1 VTDAVAKYATTA
13 RVAPG
18 DGPDGAEDGSFV
30 AYGTPKGRW
39 IIVTMVLGS
48 AMVFLDST
56 VVNVALP
63 AIGRTF
69 HTGLEGLQWTISAY
83 LLTLGSLLL
92 LGGALGDAYGRR
104 RVFVIGVFVFTVASI
119 LCGVAP
125 TPGFLIA
132 ARAAQ
137 GVGGALLV
145 PESLAIISAVFR
157 PQDRGSAI
165 GAWSGLSAVATAGGP
180 FLGGYLV
187 DAASWRWVF
196 LINVPIAAA
205 TVWMAVRHVPESR
218 DPSASRRLDVRG
230 AAIITLGLAG
240 VVYALIEGPGKG
252 LGDPAVLVA
261 GVLGVLL
268 LAAFPFVERRLREP
282 MVPLEIFRSRQ
293 FTGANMTTLFVYGAL
308 GGATFFLAI
317 ELQTVLGYSALAAG
331 AAFWPIPLLLF
342 VLSAR
347 VGRLA
352 QRIGPRLPMTAGP
365 ALAGVGFVLLSGIG
379 PGTRYV
385 SGVLPGVVV
394 FALGLSFTV
403 APLSTAVLGSVEDRH
418 KGLASGINNAVSRI
432 AGLVA
437 VALLPVAAGIASANV
452 TGGASFDAG
461 FGRAMWISAGLCWV
475 GALVSFISVSGA
487 ERRRRL
493 RSVPHPGLQHAC
505 CDPALEEVR
514 SAPAASAPMT
524 ARSDR
529 AGE

>member
-1 VTDAVAKYATTA
+1 VSDADANTAHAA
-13 RVAPG
+13 RVGAAEG
-18 DGPDGAEDGSFV
+18 ADGGSFV
-30 AYGTPKGRW
+30 AYGSTKGRW

-63 AIGRTF
+63 AIGRDF
-69 HTGLEGLQWTISAY
+69 QTGLQGLQWTVSAY

-92 LGGALGDAYGRR
+92 LGGALGDVYGRR
-104 RVFVIGVFVFTVASI
+104 KVFVIGVAVFTVASI

-125 TPGFLIA
+125 APGFLIA

-157 PQDRGSAI
+157 PKDRGPAI

-196 LINVPIAAA
+196 LINVPIAVV
-205 TVWMAVRHVPESR
+205 TMWMAVRHVPENR
-218 DPSASRRLDVRG
+218 DEAASRRLDITG
-230 AAIITLGLAG
+230 AVIITVGLAG
-240 VVYALIEGPGKG
+240 LVYALIEGPSKG
-252 LGDPAVLVA
+252 LSDPAVVVA
-261 GVLGVLL
+261 GALGVVL

-293 FTGANMTTLFVYGAL
+293 FTGANLTTLFVYGAL
-308 GGATFFLAI
+308 GGALFFVVI
-317 ELQTVLGYSALAAG
+317 ELQDVLGYSALQAG
-331 AAFWPIPLLLF
+331 AAFWPIPLFLFLL
-342 VLSAR
+342 SSR

-352 QRIGPRLPMTAGP
+352 QRIGPRLPMTVGP
-365 ALAGVGFVLLSGIG
+365 AAAGVGFVLLSGIG
-379 PGTRYV
+379 PGTSYV
-385 SGVLPGVVV
+385 TGVLPGVLV
-394 FALGLSFTV
+394 FALGLSSTV
-403 APLSTAVLGSVEDRH
+403 APLSTAVLGAVEDRH

-437 VALLPVAAGIASANV
+437 VALLPVASGVASAGAI
-452 TGGASFDAG
+452 GGASFDTG
-461 FGRAMWISAGLCWV
+461 FRRAMWISAGLCWA
-475 GALVSFISVSGA
+475 GAMVSFLTVTESV
-487 ERRRRL
+487 RRRHL
-493 RSVPHPGLQHAC
+493 RSVPHPRLQQGC
-505 CDPALEEVR
+505 CDPALEDDR
-514 SAPAASAPMT
+514 SAPASPCSSSV
-524 ARSDR
+524 RSER